1 MKLRDNAVRLGLFLA
16 CALLLSGCSNGE
28 AASELTLQDQVEIIE
43 AHEQLRNDLI
53 ALLNVERAADEQI
66 TSDDS
71 LDSVAEFAAGVV
83 LANPGAYPVTDGLS
97 EPLTNLLAG
106 TTEEKTPA
114 PTGKQR
120 AADPA
125 EEDADEA
132 ETPGTQPDEPEK
144 AIVKS
149 YETGFVR
156 AAELPVR
163 EQQPLVAAHR
173 YRVAHGLQSRGRPHS
188 YRRYLNL
195 ARGARLLDAHSGLD
209 GVKVERVKLRLD
221 SVAYHRAGL
230 FVDLDC
236 VDRRHLLYKYG
247 NPQNSFLPAEISNR
261 IASRLSGAAFT
272 RCRKE

>member
-132 ETPGTQPDEPEK
+132 KTPDTQLDESEK

-156 AAELPVR
+156 AYLYDGSLSTVQFGDMVISDLHTLKKDLETLTERLGPENAG
-163 EQQPLVAAHR
+163 AANLLIASLS
-173 YRVAHGLQSRGRPHS
+173 VAHVEEGEQSVW
-188 YRRYLNL
+188 LVL
-195 ARGARLLDAHSGLD
+195 
-209 GVKVERVKLRLD
+209 VKL
-221 SVAYHRAGL
+221 
-230 FVDLDC
+230 
-236 VDRRHLLYKYG
+236 
-247 NPQNSFLPAEISNR
+247 
-261 IASRLSGAAFT
+261 
-272 RCRKE
+272 KEET

>member
-1 MKLRDNAVRLGLFLA
+1 MKIRDNAVRFGLFLT

-106 TTEEKTPA
+106 TAEEETPA
-114 PTGKQR
+114 PAPAGKQR

-156 AAELPVR
+156 AYLYDGSLSTVQFGDMVISDLHTLKKDLETLPER
-163 EQQPLVAAHR
+163 LGPENAGAANLLIASLS
-173 YRVAHGLQSRGRPHS
+173 VAHVEEGEQSVW
-188 YRRYLNL
+188 LVL
-195 ARGARLLDAHSGLD
+195 
-209 GVKVERVKLRLD
+209 VKL
-221 SVAYHRAGL
+221 
-230 FVDLDC
+230 
-236 VDRRHLLYKYG
+236 
-247 NPQNSFLPAEISNR
+247 
-261 IASRLSGAAFT
+261 
-272 RCRKE
+272 KEET

>member
-1 MKLRDNAVRLGLFLA
+1 MKIRDNAVRFGLFLT

-53 ALLNVERAADEQI
+53 ALLNVERPADEQI
-66 TSDDS
+66 TSDSS

-132 ETPGTQPDEPEK
+132 ETPGTQLDESEK

-156 AAELPVR
+156 AYLYDGSLSTVQFGDMVISDLHSLNRKLDYFIENGDGSNNRMIASLS
-163 EQQPLVAAHR
+163 
-173 YRVAHGLQSRGRPHS
+173 VAHVEEGEQSVW
-188 YRRYLNL
+188 LVL
-195 ARGARLLDAHSGLD
+195 
-209 GVKVERVKLRLD
+209 VKL
-221 SVAYHRAGL
+221 
-230 FVDLDC
+230 
-236 VDRRHLLYKYG
+236 
-247 NPQNSFLPAEISNR
+247 
-261 IASRLSGAAFT
+261 
-272 RCRKE
+272 KEKTS

>member
-132 ETPGTQPDEPEK
+132 KTPDTQLDESEK

-156 AAELPVR
+156 AYLYDGSLSTV
-163 EQQPLVAAHR
+163 QIGDMVISDL
-173 YRVAHGLQSRGRPHS
+173 HS
-188 YRRYLNL
+188 LNRKL
-195 ARGARLLDAHSGLD
+195 DYFIENGDGSNNRMIASLSVARLEEGGQSVWLVL
-209 GVKVERVKLRLD
+209 VKL
-221 SVAYHRAGL
+221 
-230 FVDLDC
+230 
-236 VDRRHLLYKYG
+236 
-247 NPQNSFLPAEISNR
+247 
-261 IASRLSGAAFT
+261 
-272 RCRKE
+272 KEKTS

>member
-1 MKLRDNAVRLGLFLA
+1 MKIRDNAVRFGLFLT

-43 AHEQLRNDLI
+43 AHEQLRNNLI
-53 ALLNVERAADEQI
+53 ALLNVERPADEQI

-106 TTEEKTPA
+106 TAEEETPA
-114 PTGKQR
+114 PAPAGKQR

-132 ETPGTQPDEPEK
+132 ETPDTQLDESEK

-156 AAELPVR
+156 AYLYDGSLSTVQFGDMVISDLHTLKKDLETLTERLGPENAG
-163 EQQPLVAAHR
+163 AANLLIASLS
-173 YRVAHGLQSRGRPHS
+173 VAHVEEGEQSVW
-188 YRRYLNL
+188 LVL
-195 ARGARLLDAHSGLD
+195 
-209 GVKVERVKLRLD
+209 VKL
-221 SVAYHRAGL
+221 
-230 FVDLDC
+230 
-236 VDRRHLLYKYG
+236 
-247 NPQNSFLPAEISNR
+247 
-261 IASRLSGAAFT
+261 
-272 RCRKE
+272 KEET

>member
-1 MKLRDNAVRLGLFLA
+1 MKIRDNAVRFGLFLT

-28 AASELTLQDQVEIIE
+28 AASELTLQNQVEIIE

-106 TTEEKTPA
+106 TAEEPA
-114 PTGKQR
+114 SPAVQKR

-125 EEDADEA
+125 EEDAGEA
-132 ETPGTQPDEPEK
+132 ETPDTQPDEDVGPTG
-144 AIVKS
+144 

-156 AAELPVR
+156 AYLYDGSLSTV
-163 EQQPLVAAHR
+163 QIGDMVISDL
-173 YRVAHGLQSRGRPHS
+173 HS
-188 YRRYLNL
+188 LNRKL
-195 ARGARLLDAHSGLD
+195 DYFIENGDGSNNRMIASLSVARLEEGEQSVWLVL
-209 GVKVERVKLRLD
+209 VKL
-221 SVAYHRAGL
+221 
-230 FVDLDC
+230 
-236 VDRRHLLYKYG
+236 
-247 NPQNSFLPAEISNR
+247 
-261 IASRLSGAAFT
+261 
-272 RCRKE
+272 KEKTS

>member
-1 MKLRDNAVRLGLFLA
+1 MKIRDNAVRFGLFLT

-28 AASELTLQDQVEIIE
+28 ASSELTLQDQVEIIE

-106 TTEEKTPA
+106 TAEEETPVPA
-114 PTGKQR
+114 PAGKQR

-132 ETPGTQPDEPEK
+132 ETPDTQLDEPEK

-156 AAELPVR
+156 AYLYDGSLSTVQFGDMVISDLHTLKKDLETLTERLGPENAG
-163 EQQPLVAAHR
+163 AANLLIASLS
-173 YRVAHGLQSRGRPHS
+173 VAHVEEGEQSVW
-188 YRRYLNL
+188 LVL
-195 ARGARLLDAHSGLD
+195 
-209 GVKVERVKLRLD
+209 VKL
-221 SVAYHRAGL
+221 
-230 FVDLDC
+230 
-236 VDRRHLLYKYG
+236 
-247 NPQNSFLPAEISNR
+247 
-261 IASRLSGAAFT
+261 
-272 RCRKE
+272 KEET

>member
-132 ETPGTQPDEPEK
+132 ETPGTQLDESEK

-156 AAELPVR
+156 A
-163 EQQPLVAAHR
+163 
-173 YRVAHGLQSRGRPHS
+173 
-188 YRRYLNL
+188 YLYDGSLSTVQFGDMVISDLHTLKKDLETLTERLEEYGIENDGTYNRIIASL
-195 ARGARLLDAHSGLD
+195 SVARLEEGEQSVWLVL
-209 GVKVERVKLRLD
+209 VKL
-221 SVAYHRAGL
+221 
-230 FVDLDC
+230 
-236 VDRRHLLYKYG
+236 
-247 NPQNSFLPAEISNR
+247 
-261 IASRLSGAAFT
+261 
-272 RCRKE
+272 KEET

>member
-1 MKLRDNAVRLGLFLA
+1 MKLRDNAVRFGLFLT

-53 ALLNVERAADEQI
+53 ALLNVERPADEQI

-106 TTEEKTPA
+106 TAEEETPA
-114 PTGKQR
+114 PAPAGKQR

-132 ETPGTQPDEPEK
+132 ETPDTQLDESEK

-156 AAELPVR
+156 AYLYDGSLSTVQFGDMVISDLHTLKKDLETLTERLGPENAG
-163 EQQPLVAAHR
+163 AANLLIASLS
-173 YRVAHGLQSRGRPHS
+173 VAHVEEGEQSVW
-188 YRRYLNL
+188 LVL
-195 ARGARLLDAHSGLD
+195 
-209 GVKVERVKLRLD
+209 VKL
-221 SVAYHRAGL
+221 
-230 FVDLDC
+230 
-236 VDRRHLLYKYG
+236 
-247 NPQNSFLPAEISNR
+247 
-261 IASRLSGAAFT
+261 
-272 RCRKE
+272 KEET

>member
-66 TSDDS
+66 TSDGS

-106 TTEEKTPA
+106 TAEEETPA
-114 PTGKQR
+114 PAPAGKQR

-132 ETPGTQPDEPEK
+132 ETPDTQPDESEK

-156 AAELPVR
+156 AYLYDGSLSTVQFGDMVISDLHTLKKDLETLPER
-163 EQQPLVAAHR
+163 LGPENAGAA
-173 YRVAHGLQSRGRPHS
+173 
-188 YRRYLNL
+188 NL
-195 ARGARLLDAHSGLD
+195 LIASLSVARLEEGGQSVWLVL
-209 GVKVERVKLRLD
+209 VKL
-221 SVAYHRAGL
+221 
-230 FVDLDC
+230 
-236 VDRRHLLYKYG
+236 
-247 NPQNSFLPAEISNR
+247 
-261 IASRLSGAAFT
+261 
-272 RCRKE
+272 KEET

>member
-1 MKLRDNAVRLGLFLA
+1 MKIRDNAVRFGLFLT
-16 CALLLSGCSNGE
+16 CALLLSGCSNSE
-28 AASELTLQDQVEIIE
+28 AASELTLQNQVEIIE

-106 TTEEKTPA
+106 TAEEETPA
-114 PTGKQR
+114 PAPAGKQR

-132 ETPGTQPDEPEK
+132 ETPDTQLDESEK

-156 AAELPVR
+156 AYLYDGSLSTVQIGDMVISDLHSLNRKLDYFIENGDGSNNRMIASLS
-163 EQQPLVAAHR
+163 
-173 YRVAHGLQSRGRPHS
+173 VAHVEEGEQSVW
-188 YRRYLNL
+188 LVL
-195 ARGARLLDAHSGLD
+195 
-209 GVKVERVKLRLD
+209 VKL
-221 SVAYHRAGL
+221 
-230 FVDLDC
+230 
-236 VDRRHLLYKYG
+236 
-247 NPQNSFLPAEISNR
+247 
-261 IASRLSGAAFT
+261 
-272 RCRKE
+272 KEEET

>member
-1 MKLRDNAVRLGLFLA
+1 MKIRDNAVRFGLFLT

-106 TTEEKTPA
+106 TAEEETPA
-114 PTGKQR
+114 PAPAGKQR

-132 ETPGTQPDEPEK
+132 ETPDTQLDESEK

-156 AAELPVR
+156 AYLYDGSLSTVQFGDMVISDLHTLKKDLETLPERLEEYGIENDGTYNRMIASLSV
-163 EQQPLVAAHR
+163 
-173 YRVAHGLQSRGRPHS
+173 
-188 YRRYLNL
+188 
-195 ARGARLLDAHSGLD
+195 ARLEEGGQSVWLVL
-209 GVKVERVKLRLD
+209 VKL
-221 SVAYHRAGL
+221 
-230 FVDLDC
+230 
-236 VDRRHLLYKYG
+236 
-247 NPQNSFLPAEISNR
+247 
-261 IASRLSGAAFT
+261 
-272 RCRKE
+272 KEET

>member
-28 AASELTLQDQVEIIE
+28 AASELTLQNQVEIIE

-106 TTEEKTPA
+106 TAAEETSAPA
-114 PTGKQR
+114 PAGKQR

-132 ETPGTQPDEPEK
+132 ETPDTQLDESEK

-156 AAELPVR
+156 AYLYDGSLSTVQFGDMVISDLHTLKKDLETLPERLEEDGIENDGTYNRIIASLSV
-163 EQQPLVAAHR
+163 
-173 YRVAHGLQSRGRPHS
+173 
-188 YRRYLNL
+188 
-195 ARGARLLDAHSGLD
+195 ARLEEGEQSVWLVL
-209 GVKVERVKLRLD
+209 VKL
-221 SVAYHRAGL
+221 
-230 FVDLDC
+230 
-236 VDRRHLLYKYG
+236 
-247 NPQNSFLPAEISNR
+247 
-261 IASRLSGAAFT
+261 
-272 RCRKE
+272 KEET

>member
-106 TTEEKTPA
+106 T
-114 PTGKQR
+114 
-120 AADPA
+120 ADR
-125 EEDADEA
+125 
-132 ETPGTQPDEPEK
+132 
-144 AIVKS
+144 S
-149 YETGFVR
+149 
-156 AAELPVR
+156 LS
-163 EQQPLVAAHR
+163 
-173 YRVAHGLQSRGRPHS
+173 GLQT
-188 YRRYLNL
+188 
-195 ARGARLLDAHSGLD
+195 A
-209 GVKVERVKLRLD
+209 
-221 SVAYHRAGL
+221 
-230 FVDLDC
+230 C
-236 VDRRHLLYKYG
+236 
-247 NPQNSFLPAEISNR
+247 
-261 IASRLSGAAFT
+261 
-272 RCRKE
+272 

>member
-132 ETPGTQPDEPEK
+132 ETPGTQPDEDVGPTG
-144 AIVKS
+144 

-156 AAELPVR
+156 AYLYNGSLSTV
-163 EQQPLVAAHR
+163 QIGDMVISDL
-173 YRVAHGLQSRGRPHS
+173 HS
-188 YRRYLNL
+188 LNRKL
-195 ARGARLLDAHSGLD
+195 DYFIENGDGSNNRMIASLSVARLEEGGQSVWLVL
-209 GVKVERVKLRLD
+209 VKL
-221 SVAYHRAGL
+221 
-230 FVDLDC
+230 
-236 VDRRHLLYKYG
+236 
-247 NPQNSFLPAEISNR
+247 
-261 IASRLSGAAFT
+261 
-272 RCRKE
+272 KEKTS

>member
-28 AASELTLQDQVEIIE
+28 ATSELTLQDQVEIIE

-106 TTEEKTPA
+106 TAEEETPA
-114 PTGKQR
+114 PAPAGKQR

-132 ETPGTQPDEPEK
+132 ETPDTQLDESEK

-156 AAELPVR
+156 AYLYDGSLSTVQFGDMVISDLHTLKKDLETLTERLGPENAG
-163 EQQPLVAAHR
+163 AANLLIASLS
-173 YRVAHGLQSRGRPHS
+173 VAHVEESEQSVW
-188 YRRYLNL
+188 LVL
-195 ARGARLLDAHSGLD
+195 
-209 GVKVERVKLRLD
+209 VKL
-221 SVAYHRAGL
+221 
-230 FVDLDC
+230 
-236 VDRRHLLYKYG
+236 
-247 NPQNSFLPAEISNR
+247 
-261 IASRLSGAAFT
+261 
-272 RCRKE
+272 KEET

>member
-1 MKLRDNAVRLGLFLA
+1 MKIRDNAVRFGLFLT

-97 EPLTNLLAG
+97 EPLTNLLTG
-106 TTEEKTPA
+106 TTEEPA
-114 PTGKQR
+114 SPAVQKR
-120 AADPA
+120 AADPS

-132 ETPGTQPDEPEK
+132 ETPDTQLDESEK

-156 AAELPVR
+156 AYLYNGSLSTVQIGDMVISDLYALDR
-163 EQQPLVAAHR
+163 DLDAYIKNGDGMYNR
-173 YRVAHGLQSRGRPHS
+173 MITSLSVAHVEEGEQSVW
-188 YRRYLNL
+188 LVL
-195 ARGARLLDAHSGLD
+195 VRLL
-209 GVKVERVKLRLD
+209 
-221 SVAYHRAGL
+221 
-230 FVDLDC
+230 
-236 VDRRHLLYKYG
+236 
-247 NPQNSFLPAEISNR
+247 Q
-261 IASRLSGAAFT
+261 T
-272 RCRKE
+272 

>member
-106 TTEEKTPA
+106 TAEEETPA
-114 PTGKQR
+114 PAPAGKQR

-132 ETPGTQPDEPEK
+132 ETPDTQLDESEK

-156 AAELPVR
+156 AYLYDGSLSTV
-163 EQQPLVAAHR
+163 QFGDMVISDL
-173 YRVAHGLQSRGRPHS
+173 HS
-188 YRRYLNL
+188 LNRKL
-195 ARGARLLDAHSGLD
+195 DYFIENGDGSNNRMIASLSVARLEEGEQSVWLVL
-209 GVKVERVKLRLD
+209 VKL
-221 SVAYHRAGL
+221 
-230 FVDLDC
+230 
-236 VDRRHLLYKYG
+236 
-247 NPQNSFLPAEISNR
+247 
-261 IASRLSGAAFT
+261 
-272 RCRKE
+272 KEET

>member
-106 TTEEKTPA
+106 TAEEETPA
-114 PTGKQR
+114 PAPAGKQR

-132 ETPGTQPDEPEK
+132 ETPDTQLDESEK

-156 AAELPVR
+156 A
-163 EQQPLVAAHR
+163 
-173 YRVAHGLQSRGRPHS
+173 
-188 YRRYLNL
+188 YLYDGSLSTVQFGDMVISDLHTLKKDLETLTERLEEYGIENDGTYNRIIASL
-195 ARGARLLDAHSGLD
+195 SVARLEEGEQSVWLVL
-209 GVKVERVKLRLD
+209 VKL
-221 SVAYHRAGL
+221 
-230 FVDLDC
+230 
-236 VDRRHLLYKYG
+236 
-247 NPQNSFLPAEISNR
+247 
-261 IASRLSGAAFT
+261 
-272 RCRKE
+272 KEKTS

>member
-16 CALLLSGCSNGE
+16 CALLLSGCSNGD
-28 AASELTLQDQVEIIE
+28 ATSELTLQDQVEIIE

-106 TTEEKTPA
+106 TAEEETPA
-114 PTGKQR
+114 PAPAGKQR

-132 ETPGTQPDEPEK
+132 ETPDTQLDESEK

-156 AAELPVR
+156 AYLYDGSLSTVQFGDMVISDLHTLKKDLETLTERLGPENAG
-163 EQQPLVAAHR
+163 AANLLIASLS
-173 YRVAHGLQSRGRPHS
+173 VAHVEESEQSVW
-188 YRRYLNL
+188 LVL
-195 ARGARLLDAHSGLD
+195 
-209 GVKVERVKLRLD
+209 VKL
-221 SVAYHRAGL
+221 
-230 FVDLDC
+230 
-236 VDRRHLLYKYG
+236 
-247 NPQNSFLPAEISNR
+247 
-261 IASRLSGAAFT
+261 
-272 RCRKE
+272 KEET

>member
-66 TSDDS
+66 TS
-71 LDSVAEFAAGVV
+71 AE
-83 LANPGAYPVTDGLS
+83 
-97 EPLTNLLAG
+97 
-106 TTEEKTPA
+106 EETPA
-114 PTGKQR
+114 PAPAGKQR

-132 ETPGTQPDEPEK
+132 ETPDTQLDESEK

-156 AAELPVR
+156 A
-163 EQQPLVAAHR
+163 
-173 YRVAHGLQSRGRPHS
+173 
-188 YRRYLNL
+188 YLYDGSLSTVQFGDMVISDLHTLKKDLETLTERLEEYGIENDGTYNRMIASL
-195 ARGARLLDAHSGLD
+195 SVARLEEGGQSVWLVL
-209 GVKVERVKLRLD
+209 VKL
-221 SVAYHRAGL
+221 
-230 FVDLDC
+230 
-236 VDRRHLLYKYG
+236 
-247 NPQNSFLPAEISNR
+247 
-261 IASRLSGAAFT
+261 
-272 RCRKE
+272 KEET

>member
-1 MKLRDNAVRLGLFLA
+1 MKLRDNAVRFGLFLT

-106 TTEEKTPA
+106 TAEEETPA
-114 PTGKQR
+114 PAPAGKQR

-132 ETPGTQPDEPEK
+132 ETPDTQLDEPEK

-156 AAELPVR
+156 AYLYDGSLSTVQFGDMVISDLHTLKKDLETLTERLGPENAG
-163 EQQPLVAAHR
+163 AANLLIASLS
-173 YRVAHGLQSRGRPHS
+173 VAHVEEGEQSVW
-188 YRRYLNL
+188 LVL
-195 ARGARLLDAHSGLD
+195 
-209 GVKVERVKLRLD
+209 VKL
-221 SVAYHRAGL
+221 
-230 FVDLDC
+230 
-236 VDRRHLLYKYG
+236 
-247 NPQNSFLPAEISNR
+247 
-261 IASRLSGAAFT
+261 
-272 RCRKE
+272 KEET

>member
-53 ALLNVERAADEQI
+53 ALLNVERPADEQI
-66 TSDDS
+66 TSDGS

-106 TTEEKTPA
+106 TAEEETPA
-114 PTGKQR
+114 PAPAGKQR

-156 AAELPVR
+156 AYLYDGSLSTVQIGDMVISDLHTLKKDLETLTERLGPENAG
-163 EQQPLVAAHR
+163 AANLLIASLS
-173 YRVAHGLQSRGRPHS
+173 VAHVEEGEQSVW
-188 YRRYLNL
+188 LVL
-195 ARGARLLDAHSGLD
+195 
-209 GVKVERVKLRLD
+209 VKL
-221 SVAYHRAGL
+221 
-230 FVDLDC
+230 
-236 VDRRHLLYKYG
+236 
-247 NPQNSFLPAEISNR
+247 
-261 IASRLSGAAFT
+261 
-272 RCRKE
+272 KEKTS

>member
-1 MKLRDNAVRLGLFLA
+1 MKIRDNAVRFGLFLT

-156 AAELPVR
+156 AYLYDGSLSTVQFGDMVISDLHSLNRKLDYFIENGDGSNNRMIASLS
-163 EQQPLVAAHR
+163 
-173 YRVAHGLQSRGRPHS
+173 VAHVEEGEQSVW
-188 YRRYLNL
+188 LVL
-195 ARGARLLDAHSGLD
+195 
-209 GVKVERVKLRLD
+209 VKL
-221 SVAYHRAGL
+221 
-230 FVDLDC
+230 
-236 VDRRHLLYKYG
+236 
-247 NPQNSFLPAEISNR
+247 
-261 IASRLSGAAFT
+261 
-272 RCRKE
+272 KEKTS

>member
-106 TTEEKTPA
+106 TAEEETPA
-114 PTGKQR
+114 PAPAGKQR

-132 ETPGTQPDEPEK
+132 ETPDTQLDEPEK

-156 AAELPVR
+156 AYLYDGSLSTVQFGDMVISDLHTLKKDLETLTERLGPENAG
-163 EQQPLVAAHR
+163 AANLLIASLS
-173 YRVAHGLQSRGRPHS
+173 VAHVEEGEQSVW
-188 YRRYLNL
+188 LVL
-195 ARGARLLDAHSGLD
+195 
-209 GVKVERVKLRLD
+209 VKL
-221 SVAYHRAGL
+221 
-230 FVDLDC
+230 
-236 VDRRHLLYKYG
+236 
-247 NPQNSFLPAEISNR
+247 
-261 IASRLSGAAFT
+261 
-272 RCRKE
+272 KEET

>member
-1 MKLRDNAVRLGLFLA
+1 MKIRDNAVRFGLFLT

-53 ALLNVERAADEQI
+53 ALLNVERPADEQI
-66 TSDDS
+66 TSDGS

-114 PTGKQR
+114 PAGKQR

-132 ETPGTQPDEPEK
+132 ETPDTQLDESEK

-156 AAELPVR
+156 AYLYDGSLSTVQFGDMVISDLHTLKKDLETLPERLEEDGIENDGTYNRIIASLSV
-163 EQQPLVAAHR
+163 
-173 YRVAHGLQSRGRPHS
+173 
-188 YRRYLNL
+188 
-195 ARGARLLDAHSGLD
+195 ARLEEGEQSVWLVL
-209 GVKVERVKLRLD
+209 VKL
-221 SVAYHRAGL
+221 
-230 FVDLDC
+230 
-236 VDRRHLLYKYG
+236 
-247 NPQNSFLPAEISNR
+247 
-261 IASRLSGAAFT
+261 
-272 RCRKE
+272 KEET

>member
-53 ALLNVERAADEQI
+53 ALLNVERPADEQI
-66 TSDDS
+66 TSDSS

-132 ETPGTQPDEPEK
+132 ETPGTQPDEDVGPTG
-144 AIVKS
+144 

-156 AAELPVR
+156 AYLYDGSLSTV
-163 EQQPLVAAHR
+163 QIGDMVISDL
-173 YRVAHGLQSRGRPHS
+173 HS
-188 YRRYLNL
+188 LNRKL
-195 ARGARLLDAHSGLD
+195 DYFIENGDGSNNRMIASLSVARLEEGGQSVWLVL
-209 GVKVERVKLRLD
+209 VKL
-221 SVAYHRAGL
+221 
-230 FVDLDC
+230 
-236 VDRRHLLYKYG
+236 
-247 NPQNSFLPAEISNR
+247 
-261 IASRLSGAAFT
+261 
-272 RCRKE
+272 KEKTS

>member
-106 TTEEKTPA
+106 TAEEETPA
-114 PTGKQR
+114 PAPAGKQR

-132 ETPGTQPDEPEK
+132 ETPDTQLDESEK

-156 AAELPVR
+156 AYLYDGSLSTVQFGDMVISDLHTLKKDLETLPERLEEYGIENDGTYNRMIASLSV
-163 EQQPLVAAHR
+163 
-173 YRVAHGLQSRGRPHS
+173 
-188 YRRYLNL
+188 
-195 ARGARLLDAHSGLD
+195 ARLEEGGQSVWLVL
-209 GVKVERVKLRLD
+209 VKL
-221 SVAYHRAGL
+221 
-230 FVDLDC
+230 
-236 VDRRHLLYKYG
+236 
-247 NPQNSFLPAEISNR
+247 
-261 IASRLSGAAFT
+261 
-272 RCRKE
+272 KEET

>member
-106 TTEEKTPA
+106 TAEEETPA
-114 PTGKQR
+114 PAPAGKQR

-132 ETPGTQPDEPEK
+132 ETPDTQLDESEK

-156 AAELPVR
+156 AYLYDGSLSTVQFGDMVISDLHTLKKDLETLTERLGPENAG
-163 EQQPLVAAHR
+163 AANLLIASLS
-173 YRVAHGLQSRGRPHS
+173 VAHVEEGEQSVW
-188 YRRYLNL
+188 LVL
-195 ARGARLLDAHSGLD
+195 
-209 GVKVERVKLRLD
+209 VKL
-221 SVAYHRAGL
+221 
-230 FVDLDC
+230 
-236 VDRRHLLYKYG
+236 
-247 NPQNSFLPAEISNR
+247 
-261 IASRLSGAAFT
+261 
-272 RCRKE
+272 KEKTS

>member
-1 MKLRDNAVRLGLFLA
+1 MKIRDNAVRFGLFLT

-106 TTEEKTPA
+106 TAEEETPA
-114 PTGKQR
+114 PAPAGKQR

-132 ETPGTQPDEPEK
+132 ETPDTQLDEPEK

-156 AAELPVR
+156 AYLYDGSLSTVQFGDMVISDLHTLKKDLETLTERLGPENAG
-163 EQQPLVAAHR
+163 AANLLIASLS
-173 YRVAHGLQSRGRPHS
+173 VAHVEEGEQSVW
-188 YRRYLNL
+188 LVL
-195 ARGARLLDAHSGLD
+195 
-209 GVKVERVKLRLD
+209 VKL
-221 SVAYHRAGL
+221 
-230 FVDLDC
+230 
-236 VDRRHLLYKYG
+236 
-247 NPQNSFLPAEISNR
+247 
-261 IASRLSGAAFT
+261 
-272 RCRKE
+272 KEET

>member
-1 MKLRDNAVRLGLFLA
+1 MKIRDNAVRFGLFLT
-16 CALLLSGCSNGE
+16 CTLLLSGCSNGE

-43 AHEQLRNDLI
+43 AHEQLRNNLI
-53 ALLNVERAADEQI
+53 ALLNVERPADEQI

-106 TTEEKTPA
+106 TAEEETPA
-114 PTGKQR
+114 PAPAGKQR

-132 ETPGTQPDEPEK
+132 ETPDTQLDESEK

-156 AAELPVR
+156 AYLYDGSLSTVQFGDMVISDLHTLKKDLETLTERLGPENAG
-163 EQQPLVAAHR
+163 AANLLIASLS
-173 YRVAHGLQSRGRPHS
+173 VAHVEEGEQSVW
-188 YRRYLNL
+188 LVL
-195 ARGARLLDAHSGLD
+195 
-209 GVKVERVKLRLD
+209 VKL
-221 SVAYHRAGL
+221 
-230 FVDLDC
+230 
-236 VDRRHLLYKYG
+236 
-247 NPQNSFLPAEISNR
+247 
-261 IASRLSGAAFT
+261 
-272 RCRKE
+272 KEET

>member
-106 TTEEKTPA
+106 TAEEETPAPA

-132 ETPGTQPDEPEK
+132 ETPGTQPDEDVGPTG
-144 AIVKS
+144 

-156 AAELPVR
+156 AYLYDGSLSTV
-163 EQQPLVAAHR
+163 QIGDMVISDL
-173 YRVAHGLQSRGRPHS
+173 HS
-188 YRRYLNL
+188 LNRKL
-195 ARGARLLDAHSGLD
+195 DYFIENGDGSNNRMIASLSVARLEEGEQSVWLVL
-209 GVKVERVKLRLD
+209 VKL
-221 SVAYHRAGL
+221 
-230 FVDLDC
+230 
-236 VDRRHLLYKYG
+236 
-247 NPQNSFLPAEISNR
+247 
-261 IASRLSGAAFT
+261 
-272 RCRKE
+272 KEKTS

>member
-1 MKLRDNAVRLGLFLA
+1 MKIRDNAVRFGLFLT

-53 ALLNVERAADEQI
+53 ALLNVERPADEQI
-66 TSDDS
+66 TSDGS

-106 TTEEKTPA
+106 TAEEETPA
-114 PTGKQR
+114 PAPAGKQR

-156 AAELPVR
+156 AYLYDGSLSTVQFGDMVISDLHTLKKDLETLTERLGSENAG
-163 EQQPLVAAHR
+163 AANLLIASLS
-173 YRVAHGLQSRGRPHS
+173 VAHVEEGEQSVW
-188 YRRYLNL
+188 LVL
-195 ARGARLLDAHSGLD
+195 
-209 GVKVERVKLRLD
+209 VKL
-221 SVAYHRAGL
+221 
-230 FVDLDC
+230 
-236 VDRRHLLYKYG
+236 
-247 NPQNSFLPAEISNR
+247 
-261 IASRLSGAAFT
+261 
-272 RCRKE
+272 KEET

>member
-1 MKLRDNAVRLGLFLA
+1 MKIRDNAVRFGLFLT

-53 ALLNVERAADEQI
+53 ALLNVERPADEQI
-66 TSDDS
+66 TSDGS
-71 LDSVAEFAAGVV
+71 PDSVAEFAAGVV

-114 PTGKQR
+114 PAGKQR

-132 ETPGTQPDEPEK
+132 ETPDTQLDESEK

-156 AAELPVR
+156 AYLYDGSLSTVQFGDMVISDLHTLKKDLETLPERLEEDGIENDGTYNRIIASLSV
-163 EQQPLVAAHR
+163 
-173 YRVAHGLQSRGRPHS
+173 
-188 YRRYLNL
+188 
-195 ARGARLLDAHSGLD
+195 ARLEEGEQSVWLVL
-209 GVKVERVKLRLD
+209 VKL
-221 SVAYHRAGL
+221 
-230 FVDLDC
+230 
-236 VDRRHLLYKYG
+236 
-247 NPQNSFLPAEISNR
+247 
-261 IASRLSGAAFT
+261 
-272 RCRKE
+272 KEET

>member
-43 AHEQLRNDLI
+43 AHEQLRNNLI

-106 TTEEKTPA
+106 TAEEETPA
-114 PTGKQR
+114 PAPAGKQR

-132 ETPGTQPDEPEK
+132 ETPDTQLDESEK

-156 AAELPVR
+156 AYLYDGSLSTVQFGDMVISDLHTLKKDLETLTERLGPENAG
-163 EQQPLVAAHR
+163 AANLLIASLS
-173 YRVAHGLQSRGRPHS
+173 VAHVEEGEQSVW
-188 YRRYLNL
+188 LVL
-195 ARGARLLDAHSGLD
+195 
-209 GVKVERVKLRLD
+209 VKL
-221 SVAYHRAGL
+221 
-230 FVDLDC
+230 
-236 VDRRHLLYKYG
+236 
-247 NPQNSFLPAEISNR
+247 
-261 IASRLSGAAFT
+261 
-272 RCRKE
+272 KEET